1 MELQWYHG
9 REVTE
14 QERKAIT
21 EALGDYAYA
30 LNDEDIQ
37 RWIDDSTITLNGQL
51 KRNGKRGNRKT
62 TAITTAINSRAVH
75 TALIPR
81 AVVLTYPARRGIM
94 IL

>member
-21 EALGDYAYA
+21 EAIGNFAYV

-37 RWIDDSTITLNGQL
+37 RWIDDDTITLSGC
-51 KRNGKRGNRKT
+51 RNGRDCVRVILENYDC
-62 TAITTAINSRAVH
+62 AVYVDS
-75 TALIPR
+75 LEELSDKE
-81 AVVLTYPARRGIM
+81 VEQQL
-94 IL
+94 L

>member
-21 EALGDYAYA
+21 EALGDYAYV

-37 RWIDDSTITLNGQL
+37 RWIDDSTITLNEC
-51 KRNGKRGNRKT
+51 RNGRYC
-62 TAITTAINSRAVH
+62 VW
-75 TALIPR
+75 
-81 AVVLTYPARRGIM
+81 VVTEAFGRVVYVDNLEGLSDTEVEEQ
-94 IL
+94 LL

>member
-21 EALGDYAYA
+21 EALGNFAYF

-37 RWIDDSTITLNGQL
+37 RWIDDSTITL
-51 KRNGKRGNRKT
+51 
-62 TAITTAINSRAVH
+62 TAWKN
-75 TALIPR
+75 
-81 AVVLTYPARRGIM
+81 
-94 IL
+94 

>member
-1 MELQWYHG
+1 MTAPGGFCPGSIPGRGVTAPMWADKLILQEVTNMELQWYHG

-37 RWIDDSTITLNGQL
+37 RWIDDSTITLNGC
-51 KRNGKRGNRKT
+51 RSRH
-62 TAITTAINSRAVH
+62 NSVD
-75 TALIPR
+75 
-81 AVVLTYPARRGIM
+81 
-94 IL
+94 

>member
-21 EALGDYAYA
+21 EALGNFAYV

-37 RWIDDSTITLNGQL
+37 RWIDDSTITLNDCRNDRDCVWVIADNYECAVYVDRLENLSDNEVKEQL
-51 KRNGKRGNRKT
+51 
-62 TAITTAINSRAVH
+62 
-75 TALIPR
+75 L
-81 AVVLTYPARRGIM
+81 
-94 IL
+94 